1 MPLNHARTPYLHQRA
16 RSTDMSTPPT
26 RFVVHNAPE
35 PESQSFPGRRA
46 RRAGWREVTAE
57 MRQLHLQRLEREA
70 DELMQKMTEA
80 QDAMWRARK
89 ELQDFE
95 MSMPIWMR
103 NWPTPPE
110 LLRRNRGPSST
121 VRDFRQTE
129 EEGGMYNRQTRYR
142 KLLRERVLQREQENH
157 NACALWRSKIE
168 ELERFEGN
176 PCSDESDEQADS
188 SSGAE
193 LERFQEDSSSD
204 ESDEQPDSSSGAELE
219 RFQEDS
225 SSDESDEQPDSSSG
239 NQGTSWRTHHH
250 CVQPPLTTHAHHI
263 YHNTL
268 REQV

>member
-204 ESDEQPDSSSGAELE
+204 ESDEQPDSSSG
-219 RFQEDS
+219 
-225 SSDESDEQPDSSSG
+225 